1 MDPYIKVRMG
11 GREFRTQ
18 VMTNAGK
25 KAKFHWAQVIDWH
38 GEPDIHFL
46 AMDSNILVADG
57 IIGEAVYKGLPLHS
71 NFEGQSWRHR
81 LCGLVCLGRYKGCG
95 YDRI

>member
-1 MDPYIKVRMG
+1 MCNIVQCYMQDWTGKMDPYIKVRLG

-25 KAKFHWAQVIDWH
+25 KAKFHWTQIIDWR

-46 AMDSNILVADG
+46 AMDSNMLVADG
-57 IIGEAVYKGLPLHS
+57 LIGEAVYRGLPLHS
-71 NFEGQSWRHR
+71 DFEGP
-81 LCGLVCLGRYKGCG
+81 
-95 YDRI
+95 RIQRDLE

>member
-1 MDPYIKVRMG
+1 MDPYVKVRLG

-25 KAKFHWAQVIDWH
+25 KAKFHWAQNIDWH

-46 AMDSNILVADG
+46 AMDSNVLVADG
-57 IIGEAVYKGLPLHS
+57 LIGEAVYKGLPLHS
-71 NFEGQSWRHR
+71 DFEGPA
-81 LCGLVCLGRYKGCG
+81 LGDEETATLWWSNQRTAGS
-95 YDRI
+95 